1 MNNHVKRWL
10 LTIMAVMICQ
20 GCAFISVDL
29 ANLMQIQ
36 PFEER
41 IIESGTK
48 DKVLVVEILGVIR
61 TTAGRDVFTPK
72 QGTLERIE
80 AVLKKAE
87 NDKNIKGLILKI
99 DSPGGGYTASD
110 LVFRKITA
118 FKKEQDIPV
127 IACITDQGTSGAYMA
142 ALAADHII
150 ALPSAI
156 VGNVGVI
163 LPSIS
168 LEGLMEKLGIDNQT
182 ITSGKFK
189 DTGNPLRDMTDEDK
203 EILSDIVTEFYD
215 NFIQRVTQIR
225 PVSEEDLAII
235 GDGRVVTATTGKK
248 YHLIDEVGYY
258 EDALTKMETLAEVDN
273 PTVIMYRRQGEN
285 IGGFYSWP

>member
-1 MNNHVKRWL
+1 MNKHIKPWL
-10 LTIMAVMICQ
+10 LTITAVLVCQ

-29 ANLMQIQ
+29 ANIMQFQ
-36 PFEER
+36 PVEER
-41 IIESGTK
+41 VIETGTK

-61 TTAGRDVFTPK
+61 TTAGRDTFIPK

-80 AVLKKAE
+80 SVLEKAE
-87 NDKNIKGLILKI
+87 KDKNIKGIILKI

-118 FKKEQDIPV
+118 FKEKQGIPV
-127 IACITDQGTSGAYMA
+127 VACITDQGTSGAYMV
-142 ALAADHII
+142 ALAADYII
-150 ALPSAI
+150 ALPSAV

-168 LEGLMEKLGIDNQT
+168 LEGLMDKLGIDNQT

-215 NFIQRVTQIR
+215 NFIERVTQIR
-225 PVSEEDLAII
+225 PVSEEDLAVI
-235 GDGRVVTATTGKK
+235 GDGRVVTSTMGKK

-258 EDALTKMETLAEVDN
+258 EEALSKMESLAEIDN

>member
-1 MNNHVKRWL
+1 MNNHINPWL
-10 LTIMAVMICQ
+10 LTIMAVLVCQ

-29 ANLMQIQ
+29 ANLMQFQ

-41 IIESGTK
+41 VIETGTK

-61 TTAGRDVFTPK
+61 TTAGRETFTPK
-72 QGTLERIE
+72 QGTLERLDS
-80 AVLKKAE
+80 VLEKAE
-87 NDKNIKGLILKI
+87 KDKNIKGIILKI

-110 LVFRKITA
+110 LVFRKVTA
-118 FKKEQDIPV
+118 FKEKQGIPIV
-127 IACITDQGTSGAYMA
+127 ACITNQGTSGAYMV

-150 ALPSAI
+150 ALPSSV

-168 LEGLMEKLGIDNQT
+168 LEGLMDKLGIDNQT

-203 EILSDIVTEFYD
+203 EILSDIVMEFYN
-215 NFIQRVTQIR
+215 NFIERVKQTR
-225 PVSEEDLAII
+225 PVSEEDLAVI
-235 GDGRVVTATTGKK
+235 GDGRVLTSTMGMK

-258 EDALTKMETLAEVDN
+258 EEALTKTEKLAEIDN

>member
-1 MNNHVKRWL
+1 MNNHITRWL
-10 LTIMAVMICQ
+10 LTITAVLACQ

-36 PFEER
+36 PLEER
-41 IIESGTK
+41 VIESGTK

-61 TTAGRDVFTPK
+61 TTAGRDTFTPK
-72 QGTLERIE
+72 QGTLERLE

-87 NDKNIKGLILKI
+87 EDKNIKGIILKI

-110 LVFRKITA
+110 LVFRKIIA
-118 FKKEQDIPV
+118 FKEKQSLPV
-127 IACITDQGTSGAYMA
+127 VACITDQGTSGAYMA
-142 ALAADHII
+142 ALAADYII

-168 LEGLMEKLGIDNQT
+168 LEGLMDKLGIDNQT

-203 EILSDIVTEFYD
+203 EILADIVTEFYN

-225 PVSEEDLAII
+225 PVTEEDLAII
-235 GDGRVVTATTGKK
+235 GDGRVVTSTMGKK
-248 YHLIDEVGYY
+248 YHLIDDVGYF
-258 EDALTKMETLAEVDN
+258 EDALTKMGSLAEVDN